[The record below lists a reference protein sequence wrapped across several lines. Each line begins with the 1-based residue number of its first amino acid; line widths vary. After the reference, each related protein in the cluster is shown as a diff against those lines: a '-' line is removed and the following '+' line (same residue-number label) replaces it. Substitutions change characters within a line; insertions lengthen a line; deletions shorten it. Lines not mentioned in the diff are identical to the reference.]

1 MITEESIKTLAKK
14 YQTTEQNVRREYLQH
29 LFLRY
34 LYKQK
39 GADRIYFK
47 GGTALRIIYHSP
59 RFSEDLDFSTS
70 LKSVSFLEKIIIGTL
85 SEIEREGIETEIK
98 EAKKTSGGYLAE
110 VAFALNGVAVNILL
124 EISLRNIGK
133 AGQTVVVAGDFV
145 PSYVIEQLQE
155 QQLIDEKMQALF
167 SRRKPRD
174 FFDLYFILRANLL
187 SVSQRKMLVKVED
200 ALNKTQINFTK
211 ELKEFLPKSHWLI
224 IKDFTS
230 VLRREL
236 RKF

>member
-1 MITEESIKTLAKK
+1 MITEEAIKILAKK

-39 GADRIYFK
+39 GADEIYFK
-47 GGTALRIIYHSP
+47 GGTALRVIYHSP
-59 RFSEDLDFSTS
+59 RFSEDLDFSSS
-70 LKSVSFLEKIIIGTL
+70 LESVFSLEKIIINTL
-85 SEIEREGIETEIK
+85 SEIEREGIRAEIK

-110 VAFALNGVAVNILL
+110 VAFVLNGDAVNILL
-124 EISLRNIGK
+124 EISLRHTGK
-133 AGQTVVVAGDFV
+133 AGQAVAVAGDFV
-145 PSYVIEQLQE
+145 PSYIIEQLQE
-155 QQLIDEKMQALF
+155 RQLVDEKMQALF

-174 FFDLYFILRANLL
+174 FFDLYFMLRANLL
-187 SVSQRKMLVKVED
+187 SVSQRKMLVKAED

-211 ELKEFLPKSHWLI
+211 ELKQFLPKSHWLI
-224 IKDFTS
+224 IKDFAS

-236 RKF
+236 KKF